1 MSNQTGRVKAHTRHL
16 QALELRKAGATYQAI
31 ADQLGYAHAKGA
43 HKAVASALKAT
54 LREPADELR
63 ELEVMRLDAALLAIW
78 RRVQRGD
85 DKAIDRLL
93 GIMKRR
99 MELLGLAAPKQHE
112 LSGPQGGPI
121 ATQTAPVDLSMLSD
135 EELAE
140 LERLYRKIDGLDAEP

>member
-1 MSNQTGRVKAHTRHL
+1 MRAINNQSRRVRAHDRHL

-31 ADQLGYAHAKGA
+31 ADQLGYAHARGA

-54 LREPADELR
+54 LKEPAEELR
-63 ELEVMRLDAALLAIW
+63 TLEALRLDAALLAIW
-78 RRVQRGD
+78 RRVTKGD

-99 MELLGLAAPKQHE
+99 MELFGLASPKRQE
-112 LSGPQGGPI
+112 LSGLI
-121 ATQTAPVDLSMLSD
+121 ATLSARDLNLKRLTA

-140 LERLYRKIDGLDAEP
+140 LQRLVEKLDVAAP